1 MDQTKE
7 KETLQAQKTEL
18 EARLKASKQ
27 AVINV
32 PNLERFIEDLQKRL
46 PELDFEG
53 KCLALNMLGIT
64 VYLDGENIEVT
75 GVIELEDKA
84 LRCTSHLNLAPLLS

>member
-84 LRCTSHLNLAPLLS
+84 LRCTSDVDITTAS